1 MGEAALVT
9 ISNGALTARIN
20 PLGAELWSLTDADG
34 REYMTD
40 ADPAFWTG
48 RAPLLFPIV
57 GALKDGRYRLEGA
70 EYVLPK
76 HGFARASRFDPVA
89 IEPSRA
95 QFRLTESEAT
105 LTAYPFRFVL
115 DMSFSLDG
123 ATLGMTATICN
134 PGKEPLPFSF
144 GFHPAFAWP
153 LPGGSAKE
161 EHVVV
166 FEREEPQDIGRLDGN
181 GLLARRE
188 STPVDGREL
197 ALSPSLF
204 EDDALIWDTLGS
216 RRLTCGVPG
225 GTRLDIAFPD
235 MPMLGMWQKPGAR
248 YLCIEPWAGIAD
260 PADFAGEFGDKP
272 GIQRVEPGGSR
283 SFRMNVTVCPA

>member
-1 MGEAALVT
+1 SSRARRAIPTRSSRRSPTGSSPRRASSGPNCAGSVGEAALVT

-95 QFRLTESEAT
+95 QFRLTESEA
-105 LTAYPFRFVL
+105 
-115 DMSFSLDG
+115 
-123 ATLGMTATICN
+123 
-134 PGKEPLPFSF
+134 K
-144 GFHPAFAWP
+144 
-153 LPGGSAKE
+153 
-161 EHVVV
+161 
-166 FEREEPQDIGRLDGN
+166 IGRASCRERGGVDAGRVTPQRRVRSESE
-181 GLLARRE
+181 GRARLA
-188 STPVDGREL
+188 
-197 ALSPSLF
+197 
-204 EDDALIWDTLGS
+204 
-216 RRLTCGVPG
+216 
-225 GTRLDIAFPD
+225 
-235 MPMLGMWQKPGAR
+235 
-248 YLCIEPWAGIAD
+248 
-260 PADFAGEFGDKP
+260 
-272 GIQRVEPGGSR
+272 
-283 SFRMNVTVCPA
+283 